1 MQKFK
6 NWLIT
11 ALLRKDRLVAV
22 PQDWQTEYVKLA
34 GDKVRN
40 KGTIAAIMNEYNQLL
55 KDYFEKCSV
64 KELQDELKDTEV
76 QVKSTMTKAELV
88 DLAYQEF
95 RMTIERN

>member
-6 NWLIT
+6 NWLIS

-40 KGTIAAIMNEYNQLL
+40 KGTITTLINEYNQLL

-64 KELQDELKDTEV
+64 KEIQEELKDTGV
-76 QVKSTMTKAELV
+76 QVKSTMTKAELAE
-88 DLAYQEF
+88 LAYQEF
-95 RMTIERN
+95 RMTIERD